1 MSDRVYGPK
10 LDIKMKFIINWFLD
24 HPEFENDFLKSVIEQ
39 YFERDSVSE
48 KQWEILKRIALE
60 SEVKS

>member
-10 LDIKMKFIINWFLD
+10 VDTKMEFIINWFLD

-39 YFERDSVSE
+39 YLERDSVSE
-48 KQWEILKRIALE
+48 KQWEVLKRIALE
-60 SEVKS
+60 HEI